1 MKLNELI
8 KPGTTILVA
17 ADNVQRSFNVS
28 LRADNK
34 YEVIDTE
41 SDNLHAIDV
50 TAVESLTSKGFE
62 DAEALEILVYL
73 KDILDGILKTPYA
86 KLAEKIKEI
95 SEVYPAPDWLIGQ
108 LENLTL
114 ADLLAIVNS
123 DEPAVDFKK
132 LIADSNSNLD

>member
-1 MKLNELI
+1 MALNELI

-17 ADNVQRSFNVS
+17 ANNVQRSFNVS

-41 SDNLHAIDV
+41 TDNLHAIDV

-123 DEPAVDFKK
+123 DEPAADFKK
-132 LIADSNSNLD
+132 LIADSNLD

>member
-1 MKLNELI
+1 MKLNTLI

-17 ADNVQRSFNVS
+17 ADNVQRSFNVT

-41 SDNLHAIDV
+41 TDSLHAIEV

-73 KDILDGILKTPYA
+73 KDILDGILKTPYT
-86 KLAEKIKEI
+86 KLAEKIK
-95 SEVYPAPDWLIGQ
+95 SAL
-108 LENLTL
+108 
-114 ADLLAIVNS
+114 
-123 DEPAVDFKK
+123 
-132 LIADSNSNLD
+132 